1 MLWVGGNGISS
12 NELSSDTDPLH
23 NKGHGGLVTSQ
34 VTSHSEIWWEG
45 AQGSTGKSLTIVYI
59 DHKDTKVQRLLDSGS
74 LLRSI
79 QLDLKLFL
87 CDCAMIKNCFK
98 GCWRLVFFLFFLSL
112 REFYSI
118 CCLRDDNNQYLRD
131 KRSGQGWGKGA
142 VGYGL
147 SQEHFLLGRA
157 EIL

>member
-1 MLWVGGNGISS
+1 MGGNGISS

-45 AQGSTGKSLTIVYI
+45 AHGSTGKTLTIVCI
-59 DHKDTKVQRLLDSGS
+59 DHKDTKAQRLLGSGS

-87 CDCAMIKNCFK
+87 SDSAMTKNCFK
-98 GCWRLVFFLFFLSL
+98 GCWRLAFSLFFFLSGNFVL
-112 REFYSI
+112 FV
-118 CCLRDDNNQYLRD
+118 
-131 KRSGQGWGKGA
+131 A
-142 VGYGL
+142 
-147 SQEHFLLGRA
+147 
-157 EIL
+157 